1 MTVKL
6 FPRICHN
13 EMLKVLPIKWSFFP
27 RSINSNKK
35 KFYNKKLFS
44 GKKIHLEKSSL
55 FLPKIIYSIFIDF
68 IKCFRLENN
77 QDMRNPEK
85 SFMSCHSVDATEPE
99 IPVYVNSEYQETK
112 SAKYKINT
120 ALTERIVTYVKS
132 DCDSGYVCMELSWT
146 GLGVTTL
153 TLGAKST
160 NPEEACT
167 HLYYSKSLQRKLLLV
182 SPHASPQPCPLSG
195 RYSLQPLA
203 STVQPQINS
212 LSPGGSE
219 CRKPSWLHISAGC
232 RSTSLNIES
241 DCESPQPQ
249 NEHNKTNA
257 NSLSAR
263 YSCKAAWSAST
274 GQNYLVVQAERTGQT
289 FCLTYGDKTLS
300 VSGNECG
307 DPRGTVFSMSETAPC
322 LQALSS
328 HPTSVT
334 GAANSFY
341 RSSCLNIVVILMI
354 ALKSSGLIFN
364 YSLR

>member
-1 MTVKL
+1 MI
-6 FPRICHN
+6 F
-13 EMLKVLPIKWSFFP
+13 
-27 RSINSNKK
+27 SN
-35 KFYNKKLFS
+35 
-44 GKKIHLEKSSL
+44 
-55 FLPKIIYSIFIDF
+55 
-68 IKCFRLENN
+68 CFRLENN

-249 NEHNKTNA
+249 NEHNKTSA